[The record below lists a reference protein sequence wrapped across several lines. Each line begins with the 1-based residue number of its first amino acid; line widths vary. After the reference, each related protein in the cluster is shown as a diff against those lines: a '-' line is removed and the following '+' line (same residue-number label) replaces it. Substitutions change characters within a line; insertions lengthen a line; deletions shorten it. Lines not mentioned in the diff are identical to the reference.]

1 MFLRF
6 GVENFL
12 SIRDYTELSFL
23 GTRLKDDDAHSTM
36 DAGKHSKYG
45 ALPVLGLYG
54 GNASGKSAAVRA
66 VLALSAHVRDS
77 FHRRANGPVPTRP
90 FQLHETSRGAESGF
104 DCDMLI
110 DGVRYHY
117 GFRFTAAHYT
127 EEWLHAWPNGS
138 EQRWFHRKGPDK
150 ATWYFGPGLRGRV
163 RFIAEQTRP
172 NSLFLS
178 TAAQLDHAELMP
190 VFGALGALE
199 DGRATPLRASFYQ
212 HPALQADNSRMTLV
226 KLLRVA
232 DVGVV
237 EAKVVNERSAA
248 EAAIERARETG
259 DELGAEALQRSLDKL
274 GDPHSIS
281 LGHTGYNGRTY
292 FLDLDE
298 ESDGTSAFLSRSLD
312 LLVVLYYGGLYVVDE
327 LEQALHPHLAAQL
340 IALFTDPATNPKRA
354 QLLFTSHDMTLLE
367 SLRRDEVVLVDK
379 SNEGVTQLASLADF
393 KVLKRDDIARVVRE
407 GRVGGVP
414 RLGDLRRALRP
425 AKRVSAGDEVDA

>member
-90 FQLHETSRGAESGF
+90 FKLDETSRGAESGF

-190 VFGALGALE
+190 VFGALGALIINGE
-199 DGRATPLRASFYQ
+199 HTPLRATWYS
-212 HPALQADNSRMTLV
+212 HPSLEDDELQGRLLD
-226 KLLRVA
+226 LLRVA
-232 DVGVV
+232 DLGVV
-237 EAKVVNERSAA
+237 EAKLTNERAAA
-248 EAAIERARETG
+248 ETLV
-259 DELGAEALQRSLDKL
+259 DDGANPYGLR
-274 GDPHSIS
+274 
-281 LGHTGYNGRTY
+281 LGHVGALNATY
-292 FLDLDE
+292 FLEADE
-298 ESDGTSAFLSRSLD
+298 ESDGTTALLGRLLD
-312 LLVVLYYGGLYVVDE
+312 VVPLLRDAGLYVVDE